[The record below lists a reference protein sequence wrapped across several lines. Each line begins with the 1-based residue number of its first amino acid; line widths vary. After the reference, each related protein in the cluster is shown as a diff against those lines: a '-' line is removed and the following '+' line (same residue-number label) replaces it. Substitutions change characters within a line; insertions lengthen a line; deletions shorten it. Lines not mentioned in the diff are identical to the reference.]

1 MGGLLAL
8 DFSVIF
14 CNGTYGDVM
23 LAAAVDLKVLI
34 VEDDPS
40 TCDMM
45 VRLMTRHGI
54 ASECATTV
62 GEGTKIDNLVQIAH
76 NVIIGRPDR
85 GHGRACQSTRT
96 TLKQNTRNAFGNP
109 FLAWT
114 DLAWTMGEMWVASA
128 QVISHRTAR
137 MAAAGPT
144 PNGVSVMRPAVPPCG
159 PSAPIR

>member
-62 GEGTKIDNLVQIAH
+62 GEALLKLEQSNSPSALILDINLPDANGSLLIRRIRREDLPIKVAVVTGVSDPSIYEDLLQIP
-76 NVIIGRPDR
+76 PDR
-85 GHGRACQSTRT
+85 LFQKPVNFAQ
-96 TLKQNTRNAFGNP
+96 LVK
-109 FLAWT
+109 
-114 DLAWTMGEMWVASA
+114 WV
-128 QVISHRTAR
+128 QE
-137 MAAAGPT
+137 
-144 PNGVSVMRPAVPPCG
+144 
-159 PSAPIR
+159 